1 MSDKTHSGSTIYTA
15 DWIVTQDDDRA
26 IFHDGALYVRD
37 GLVADVG
44 PAADVLR
51 RHPGEKT
58 DALGEAAIFPGLVDA
73 HCHLPMSPL
82 RGLGD
87 DKPLQAW
94 LQEDIF
100 PREARLTPE
109 IVRLGALLS
118 CCELLRTGTTAFFD
132 MYMLEENV
140 FAAADQAGLR
150 GVLGENAVRFFPQLG
165 GASKEALFERVAANA
180 EAWRGHPRLK
190 AAICPHA
197 PYTTDP
203 ALLRECLECS
213 RSLGIPL
220 GMHLAET
227 EGETETCLREHGLRP
242 VEYCRKLGLLGPNST
257 FFHCVHITPEEI
269 GELRDSGA
277 GVVHNPASN
286 MKLASG
292 ACPAAAMLE
301 AGLEL
306 ALGTDGAASNN
317 QQNMVRETWIAA
329 LLGKAT
335 SGNPAAMT
343 AQKALDMA
351 TRNGARALHIDRIG
365 SLRPGWHA
373 DFFALDLRT
382 APNLRPCHDPVST
395 LAYAATG
402 HETRLV
408 AVGGRELYRDGRFLT
423 IDYPALLE
431 ETEKLER
438 WARAR

>member
-1 MSDKTHSGSTIYTA
+1 MTYTA
-15 DWIVTQDDDRA
+15 DWIVTQDDDRTVVR
-26 IFHDGALYVRD
+26 DGALLVRD

-44 PAADVLR
+44 PASEVLR
-51 RHPGEKT
+51 RNPGEGT
-58 DALGEAAIFPGLVDA
+58 VSLGAAAVFPGLVDA

-118 CCELLRTGTTAFFD
+118 CCELLRTGTTSFFD

-140 FAAADQAGLR
+140 FAAADQVGLR

-165 GASKEALFERVAANA
+165 GATKEKLFGRVAANA

-203 ALLRECLECS
+203 ALLRECLELS

-227 EGETETCLREHGLRP
+227 EHETETCLREHGMRP
-242 VEYCRKLGLLGPNST
+242 VEYCQKLGLLGPDST
-257 FFHCVHITPEEI
+257 FFHCVHVTPGEI
-269 GELRDSGA
+269 EALRDSGC

-292 ACPAAAMLE
+292 ACPAAAMLA

-317 QQNMVRETWIAA
+317 QQNMVRETWLAA
-329 LLGKAT
+329 LLGKSA
-335 SGNPAAMT
+335 SGDPAAMT

-351 TRNGARALHIDRIG
+351 TRNGARALHIDGIG
-365 SLRPGWHA
+365 SLRPGCHA
-373 DFFALDLRT
+373 DFFALDLRS
-382 APNLRPCHDPVST
+382 APNLQPCHEPVSS
-395 LAYAATG
+395 LVYSATG
-402 HETRLV
+402 HEIRLV
-408 AVGGRELYRDGRFLT
+408 AVAGRELYRDGEFLT
-423 IDYPALLE
+423 VDYPALLE
-431 ETEKLER
+431 EVSKLKR
-438 WARAR
+438 WAESR